1 MMNTKAPLRDS
12 LERYLHHLEYE
23 RRLSPRTLENYRRDL
38 EQTESWCLLQGL
50 PGWDLLGQQQI
61 QQYIA
66 ERHRGGLSGKSLQR
80 ELSSLRGLYRYLIR
94 EHQAEVNPAELVRA
108 PKVQRKLPHTLNVDE
123 MSHLLDVPVEDI
135 LEIRDLAM
143 MELFYSSG
151 LRLSEMASLDQHDLD
166 LDEAMVEVTGKGGK
180 SRRVP
185 VGRKAIEALK
195 AWLELRPGIALK
207 RERALFISR
216 LGRRIHQRTIQVR
229 LEKWAKEKGATQHL
243 HPHML
248 RHSFATHLLE
258 SSSDLRAVQEML
270 GHQDIA
276 TTQIY
281 THLDF
286 QHLARI
292 YDKTHPRAKKKGA
305 QALAEEG
312 KH

>member
-1 MMNTKAPLRDS
+1 MNTKAPLEES
-12 LERYLHHLEYE
+12 LEQYFHHLEFE
-23 RRLSPRTLENYRRDL
+23 RQLSPRTLENYRRDL
-38 EQTESWCLLQGL
+38 EQAESWCRLQGL
-50 PGWDLLGQQQI
+50 IGWDRLDQQHI
-61 QQYIA
+61 QGYIA

-80 ELSSLRGLYRYLIR
+80 ELSSLRGLFRYLMR
-94 EHQAEVNPAELVRA
+94 EQRAETNPAELVRA
-108 PKVQRKLPHTLNVDE
+108 PKAQRKLPNTLNTDE

-151 LRLSEMASLDQHDLD
+151 LRLSEMASLDLNDLD
-166 LDEAMVEVTGKGGK
+166 LDDALADVTGKGAK
-180 SRRVP
+180 TRRVP

-195 AWLELRPGIALK
+195 AWLELRPTIAVR
-207 RERALFISR
+207 RENALFISR

-229 LEKWAKEKGATQHL
+229 LEKWAKEKGASRHV

-258 SSSDLRAVQEML
+258 SSGDLRAVQEML
-270 GHQDIA
+270 GHKDIA

-292 YDKTHPRAKKKGA
+292 YDKTHPRAKKKPREA
-305 QALAEEG
+305 VSDES